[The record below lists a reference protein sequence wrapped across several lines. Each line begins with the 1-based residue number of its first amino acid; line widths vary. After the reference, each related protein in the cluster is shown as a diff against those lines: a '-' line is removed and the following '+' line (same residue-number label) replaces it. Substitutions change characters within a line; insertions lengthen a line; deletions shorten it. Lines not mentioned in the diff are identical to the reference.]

1 MTVVSF
7 ASFISKIAAQIHPEL
22 LLSTPAK
29 CQLNEFALILIR
41 LIAGKS
47 HKLLGE
53 GSNVTIKEKHVRGAV
68 MFIFEGKLLQN
79 ALSEGA
85 KAIES
90 YNDPSNTGNQAKK
103 AKLLLSPSRVFT
115 MLKRYSPRVSPLA
128 AIYTA
133 AVVEYILRE
142 FLDIAGQIARQ
153 NKKSKIIVAH
163 LQQVTQDNADI
174 KEFSHTNM
182 IFFLDKTFRKKG
194 GAKQSKGGKRRHKTG
209 TVAKHL
215 VKKQQKSDTLAVFH
229 TTFTNNWKRAGAGE
243 GFRTSNSA
251 KLTVHQFCEKVITW
265 WVTKANELKEREK
278 PSSSAAGTAKN
289 ANGKEPV
296 RTLDE
301 KHLLIARDMLN
312 LPFNLSLGPSVADS
326 SGSAVSGTGS
336 SQDQDS
342 KDVNE
347 YIGKTIEAAQRIAH
361 RAGSERNSLA
371 AKQLIAKYLV
381 SLAVEVVNSAANITS
396 LNKKVGVNKPT
407 ISYLHVQQALSLH
420 GIHVT
425 VCRPKSIK
433 ALKGAKKEGDAD
445 DQTKPTSGTQK
456 APRKT
461 KKEAK
466 AKSTTE
472 KKPVTRKPKEGK
484 EAKEG
489 KKAPTE
495 KKVKKPA
502 ANKGSPSKTEQK
514 SQTKTTKTKKN

>member
-278 PSSSAAGTAKN
+278 PSSGSGGVAKN
-289 ANGKEPV
+289 SNGKEPV

-312 LPFNLSLGPSVADS
+312 LPFNLSFGPSDRSSAGEGSS
-326 SGSAVSGTGS
+326 SGQ

-342 KDVNE
+342 KEVNE

-445 DQTKPTSGTQK
+445 DQTKPTSGVQK
-456 APRKT
+456 APRKA
-461 KKEAK
+461 KKEVN

-472 KKPVTRKPKEGK
+472 KKPVTRKAKEGK
-484 EAKEG
+484 EGTK
-489 KKAPTE
+489 E
-495 KKVKKPA
+495 KKVPAEKKTKKPA

-514 SQTKTTKTKKN
+514 TQAKSTKTKKN